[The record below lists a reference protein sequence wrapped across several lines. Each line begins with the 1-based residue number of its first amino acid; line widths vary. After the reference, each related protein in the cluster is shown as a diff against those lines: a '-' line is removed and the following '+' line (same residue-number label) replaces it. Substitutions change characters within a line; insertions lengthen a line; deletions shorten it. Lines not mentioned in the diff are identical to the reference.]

1 MSGGEQAAQ
10 RDAGTRLRDFY
21 ETPSVPVRSGQL
33 RTGRLLLL
41 LDGILRAEDRPLV
54 IIDVGCGDGMGTE
67 LTAARAGK
75 AGDHHVVGV
84 DWAAGPLKQAAE
96 RGLTLVR
103 GSLDAGLPFAAGS
116 VDVVILSEVV
126 EHLVDT
132 DGGLAELYRVLRPGG
147 HLVLSTPN
155 LAAWFNRGLVLAG
168 IQPIFSEVSLRRIY
182 GRPGSVVAGHL
193 RLFTKRAL
201 TGFLADRGFV
211 DIRVSGACYHDVPRP
226 LRPLDRCFRLVPGL
240 AAILM
245 AHARKPVLRGPRN
258 RRRVVRH
265 RHLQRRVRAGEAG
278 AE

>member
-1 MSGGEQAAQ
+1 MSGGDAARPDGQ
-10 RDAGTRLRDFY
+10 DAEGTRLRDFY

-33 RTGRLLLL
+33 RTRRLLHL
-41 LDGILRAEDRPLV
+41 LDGILRGADGPPRRIV
-54 IIDVGCGDGMGTE
+54 DVGCGDGMGTE
-67 LTAARAGK
+67 LTAALAAPAG
-75 AGDHHVVGV
+75 HHVVGV
-84 DWAAGPLKQAAE
+84 DWAAGPLKRAAE

-103 GSLDAGLPFAAGS
+103 GSLDTGLPFASGS

-132 DGGLAELYRVLRPGG
+132 DGGIAELYRVLRPGG

-155 LAAWFNRGLVLAG
+155 LAAWFNRGLLLGGV
-168 IQPIFSEVSLRRIY
+168 QPIFSEVSLRRVY

-211 DIRVSGACYHDVPRP
+211 DVRISGACYHDVPGP
-226 LRPLDRCFRLVPGL
+226 LRPLDRFFRLIPGL

-245 AHARKPVLRGPRN
+245 ARARKPV
-258 RRRVVRH
+258 
-265 RHLQRRVRAGEAG
+265 
-278 AE
+278 

>member
-1 MSGGEQAAQ
+1 MSGANAA
-10 RDAGTRLRDFY
+10 RAGAGTRLRDFY
-21 ETPSVPVRSGQL
+21 EIPTVPVRSGQL
-33 RTGRLLLL
+33 RTRRLLHLI
-41 LDGILRAEDRPLV
+41 DRIVRTADRPLRIV
-54 IIDVGCGDGMGTE
+54 DVGCGDGMGTE
-67 LTAARAGK
+67 LTAAHVAG
-75 AGDHHVVGV
+75 HHVVGV

-96 RGLTLVR
+96 RGLTLLR
-103 GSLDAGLPFAAGS
+103 GSLDAGLPFASGS

-155 LAAWFNRGLVLAG
+155 LAAWFNRGLLLTGV
-168 IQPIFSEVSLRRIY
+168 QPVFSEVSLRGVY
-182 GRPGSVVAGHL
+182 GRPGAVVAGHL

-201 TGFLADRGFV
+201 VGFLADRGFI

-245 AHARKPVLRGPRN
+245 VHARKPM
-258 RRRVVRH
+258 
-265 RHLQRRVRAGEAG
+265 
-278 AE
+278 

>member
-1 MSGGEQAAQ
+1 MSGGEAG
-10 RDAGTRLRDFY
+10 RDDAGGLRLRDFY
-21 ETPSVPVRSGQL
+21 ETPAVPVRSGQL
-33 RTGRLLLL
+33 RTRRLIVL
-41 LDGILRAEDRPLV
+41 LDRILAGADGSLSIV
-54 IIDVGCGDGMGTE
+54 DVGCGDGMGTE
-67 LTAARAGK
+67 LTAARA
-75 AGDHHVVGV
+75 AGHHVVGV

-103 GSLDAGLPFAAGS
+103 GSLDDGLPFASGS

-147 HLVLSTPN
+147 HLLLSTPN

-168 IQPIFSEVSLRRIY
+168 VQPIFSEVSLRRIY

-201 TGFLADRGFV
+201 TGFLADLGFSG
-211 DIRVSGACYHDVPRP
+211 IRVSGACYHDVPGP
-226 LRPLDRCFRLVPGL
+226 LRPLDRCFRVVPGL

-245 AHARKPVLRGPRN
+245 VHARKPV
-258 RRRVVRH
+258 
-265 RHLQRRVRAGEAG
+265 
-278 AE
+278 